1 MIISNDITDAFR
13 YLAVTSIHVKSL
25 EDYLSNEKNIDE
37 KTFSKNLKEQ
47 VSAINSNFNKYHE
60 SRTKHSEEVK
70 DIESQ
75 ITKLESSFFETM
87 DLLSPLSVAKISKLQ
102 TILGSIQESILSKIP
117 KNSKEYKHLQDVF
130 PGKL

>member
-1 MIISNDITDAFR
+1 LIISNDITDTIK
-13 YLAVTSIHVKSL
+13 YLASTSIHVKSL

-37 KTFSKNLKEQ
+37 KTFSENLKEK

-60 SRTKHSEEVK
+60 SRKKYSEEIK

-87 DLLSPLSVAKISKLQ
+87 DLLSPLSVAKISKLKS
-102 TILGSIQESILSKIP
+102 IIGSLQESILSKIP